1 MTNQTLEEQI
11 IDYFHSNR
19 ENTVPAI
26 ARKFQVSEYKVHKII
41 NKHFE
46 QKKNEQKQTKNDN
59 L

>member
-1 MTNQTLEEQI
+1 MKTKTLEEQI

-26 ARKFQVSEYKVHKII
+26 ARKFQVSEYKIHKII

-46 QKKNEQKQTKNDN
+46 QKKNEQKQT
-59 L
+59 

>member
-1 MTNQTLEEQI
+1 MKAKTLEEQI

-41 NKHFE
+41 NKHLQ
-46 QKKNEQKQTKNDN
+46 QKKK
-59 L
+59 